1 MNAALLYIVG
11 FIVRLLPDTRCFP
24 FKAWLYRLCGVRIGS
39 NVKICSSA
47 RILGV
52 GNLTIGNNVWI
63 GHDVMIVCGENLII
77 GSNVNIAPRVYI
89 GTGTHRI
96 DRTGPSIAGDG
107 INLPI
112 TIGDGAWVCACSS
125 ILAGVNIGECSI
137 IAMGAVVVTD
147 VPSYEIW
154 GGVPSKKIKEI
165 VQ

>member
-1 MNAALLYIVG
+1 MKAALLYIVG
-11 FIVRLLPDTRCFP
+11 FIVRLLPDTRCFS
-24 FKAWLYRLCGVRIGS
+24 FKSWLYRLCGARIGS

-89 GTGTHRI
+89 GTGTHKI
-96 DRTGPSIAGDG
+96 DITGPSIAGEG

-112 TIGDGAWVCACSS
+112 TIGDGVWLCAGSS
-125 ILAGVNIGECSI
+125 ILAGVNIGERSI
-137 IAMGAVVVTD
+137 IAMGGVVVTD

-154 GGVPSKKIKEI
+154 GGVPAKKIKDI
-165 VQ
+165 MN